1 MISFSPAFFI
11 LATPIR
17 FLSALV
23 GIYSKPTKP
32 EGILWSGGAAFIY
45 LKIQVIIWRCMDT
58 FLSASPWLRNGD
70 PAVVAGSSL
79 RRFR

>member
-32 EGILWSGGAAFIY
+32 EGILLCGGAAFIY
-45 LKIQVIIWRCMDT
+45 PKIQVIIWRCLDT
-58 FLSASPWLRNGD
+58 FLSA
-70 PAVVAGSSL
+70 
-79 RRFR
+79 